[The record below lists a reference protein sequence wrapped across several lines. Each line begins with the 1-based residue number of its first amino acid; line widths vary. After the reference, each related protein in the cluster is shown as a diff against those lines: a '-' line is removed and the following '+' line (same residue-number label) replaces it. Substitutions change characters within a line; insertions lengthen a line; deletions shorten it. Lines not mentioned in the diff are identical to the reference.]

1 MELQRPD
8 SPFQRGYGRKRW
20 KTVEILE
27 EMLKALENPLS
38 MRDSILLAHQEKKE
52 GESDFGNQI
61 TKALLDSIEKEDSY
75 AFLRNREDFRKLKEK
90 YTSS

>member
-20 KTVEILE
+20 KTVC
-27 EMLKALENPLS
+27 
-38 MRDSILLAHQEKKE
+38 
-52 GESDFGNQI
+52 GDFGNQI